1 MIWYILIS
9 LLLIFLFWLLL
20 VPVIL
25 YTNTNRNR
33 YLLTLPGIFRAVV
46 VPYEGLFH
54 IRGWIFFIPF
64 KFNPFKQK
72 KRKRKEEHKPRKKK
86 KKRIW
91 RSGNLRTMR
100 GALRAFR
107 VRRLEA
113 DIDTDDFT
121 LNAWLVPVFSA
132 VNQENISLQVNFE
145 GHQSLL
151 LDLRVTLGA
160 LLLHVINAKYRL
172 FNNY

>member
-1 MIWYILIS
+1 MIWNILI
-9 LLLIFLFWLLL
+9 LMLLIFLFWLLL
-20 VPVIL
+20 MPVIL
-25 YTNTNRNR
+25 YTNTDRNR

-46 VPYEGLFH
+46 VPDDGLFH

-64 KFNPFKQK
+64 KFNPFVQRK
-72 KRKRKEEHKPRKKK
+72 KKEKRKPRKKK
-86 KKRIW
+86 KSVW

-107 VRRLEA
+107 IRRLEA

-121 LNAWLVPVFSA
+121 MNAWLVPVFSA
-132 VNQENISLQVNFE
+132 VNEENICLRVNFE

-151 LDLRVTLGA
+151 LDLRFTLGA
-160 LLLHVINAKYRL
+160 LLLNVIKAKYRL
-172 FNNY
+172 FKNN